1 MRSMKSFNLMA
12 MMAVMF
18 AGVSN
23 AFSGKGKVGKTSLYT
38 PPTKSSSR
46 VQPRT
51 YESRMPLEAGN
62 GRNRFS
68 FDTKFGQATIWADN
82 ANSAQ
87 KHLRKMLGERF
98 GFRTSFAKY

>member
-1 MRSMKSFNLMA
+1 MKSFNLMA
-12 MMAVMF
+12 MMAIMF

-23 AFSGKGKVGKTSLYT
+23 VFNFQHRGKASSLYT
-38 PPTKSSSR
+38 PPTKSYSR

-51 YESRMPLEAGN
+51 YEIRMPLEAGN

-68 FDTKFGQATIWADN
+68 FETKFGQAIIWADN